1 MIAGIGVDVCD
12 IARLEDSLARTPN
25 LKNRLFHESEFELSR
40 FSLAARFATKEAL
53 AKAIGNPKLVTWN
66 EITISKNELGK
77 PQLKLFGQSQTNFE
91 KLGVDSFVS
100 ISHDAGVAV
109 AVVVLETANA

>member
-1 MIAGIGVDVCD
+1 MIAGIGVDVCE
-12 IARLEDSLARTPN
+12 IKRLEDSLARTPK
-25 LKNRLFHESEFELSR
+25 LKQRLFHESEFDLANS
-40 FSLAARFATKEAL
+40 SLAARFAIKEAL

-66 EITISKNELGK
+66 EITLEKNMLGK

-91 KLGVDSFVS
+91 KLGVSSFVS

-109 AVVVLETANA
+109 AVVVLEEN